1 MAWLV
6 GLVLFGAAIWF
17 LYRLKARDIADC
29 AAVLG
34 LVPGDGRSN
43 RGTTPEGF
51 AYYQRAVL
59 HGTIRGFPG
68 TLWSRHV
75 RHPRMARRRR
85 RGSEFTVLE
94 VALDAPVR
102 TPLRIQPAGILETLE
117 SWIQGAPTDVVAVDD
132 AFGAAYVVHAGHI
145 ADARSVLSAPMRARI
160 LAFRSQV
167 GGALPPTTAGKLSS
181 GLVLGTFILEGT
193 TAVYAVF
200 GSPTKAVAEHVKVAA
215 PLLLDLATAAG
226 SYVGGRPDPPS
237 PA

>member
-1 MAWLV
+1 MAFII

-34 LVPGDGRSN
+34 LPPGQGRSK
-43 RGTTPEGF
+43 RGTTVEGF

-59 HGTIRGFPG
+59 EGTMLGRPA
-68 TLWSRHV
+68 TVWSRSV
-75 RHPRMARRRR
+75 RHPRTARRRN
-85 RGSEFTVLE
+85 RGSAFTVLE
-94 VALDAPVR
+94 LTLERPVR
-102 TPLRIQPAGILETLE
+102 TAIRLQPAGVLGGLE
-117 SWIQGAPTDVVAVDD
+117 SWIQGPPTDVVTID
-132 AFGAAYVVHAGHI
+132 ADFDAAYVVHASRLI
-145 ADARSVLSAPMRARI
+145 DARAILSAPMRAKI

-193 TAVYAVF
+193 TAIYAVF

-215 PLLLDLATAAG
+215 PLLLDLAAAAG
-226 SYVGGRPDPPS
+226 APGSE
-237 PA
+237 